1 MSIFKK
7 LGAALLLAAISLPV
21 WAASSVNTIGGD
33 ITVKTR
39 TVEAKSIAVQLYNL
53 DKENTLLQVKDQQ
66 GNVYFEKSIHNHN
79 GFSMIL
85 DLESLPEGTYLLS
98 VNREDGNKTQVVRVM
113 DNRLLLSQ
121 IVDK

>member
-39 TVEAKSIAVQLYNL
+39 TVEAKSIA
-53 DKENTLLQVKDQQ
+53 DR
-66 GNVYFEKSIHNHN
+66 KS
-79 GFSMIL
+79 
-85 DLESLPEGTYLLS
+85 
-98 VNREDGNKTQVVRVM
+98 VV
-113 DNRLLLSQ
+113 
-121 IVDK
+121 